1 MCVCDEDMRDGLAA
15 HGIEQRRDVSRIVRS
30 RIDDR
35 DLAAPDDVAD
45 RALEGEWSRV
55 VGNDAANA
63 WSDFF
68 GAAGLELKNLVVRNV
83 VSHAGPV
90 FLLGAY
96 PPDRNRLV
104 KPRLDAVAHI
114 CKHRGE

>member
-1 MCVCDEDMRDGLAA
+1 MRDEDVRDGLAA
-15 HGIEQRRDVSRIVRS
+15 HGIKQRRDVRRIVRA

-35 DLAAPDDVAD
+35 DLAAAHDVAD
-45 RALEGEWSRV
+45 RPLEGEWPRV
-55 VGNDAANA
+55 VGDDAANA
-63 WSDFF
+63 RRDLF
-68 GAAGLELKNLVVRNV
+68 GAAGLKLENLVVRNV

-96 PPDRNRLV
+96 PPDRNGLV

-114 CKHRGE
+114 CKHRGV